1 MDVIY
6 KVYLCFMLK
15 SRYSIKC
22 QVDKMGYYKRLRELR
37 EDHDFSQRYIAQ
49 MLGVTQN
56 QYWLYEKG
64 YRDIPTDLLIKLSEI
79 YNTSV
84 DYMLEISDNFEI
96 T

>member
-1 MDVIY
+1 
-6 KVYLCFMLK
+6 
-15 SRYSIKC
+15 
-22 QVDKMGYYKRLRELR
+22 MGYYKRLRELR